1 MPEAFDLAVVGLGP
15 VGASLANLLGQAG
28 FSVAV
33 FEREAAIYPLPRAI
47 HFDGEVMR
55 IFQGMGLKSE
65 IEAATRPGFKNM
77 HFVNAHNRVLL
88 VRGGSTALGP
98 HGCANNHYFHQPRL
112 EAVLRDG
119 LARFAQVRVLPRH
132 EVFAIAEDADG
143 ALLSVENMTN
153 GSLGKFRAR
162 YVIGCDGARSLVRR
176 LMGSTMEDLG
186 LHQPW
191 LVFDAILKRDVDLPD
206 HTVQHCDPARP
217 MTYRN
222 VIGQRRRWEIM
233 LMPGDD
239 AQAIARPQN
248 VWKMLERWITPD
260 DAELERAVVYTFHSV
275 IARGWR
281 RGRLMIAGDSAHQT
295 PPFLGQGMCAGI
307 RDAAN
312 LAWKLA
318 MVLSGSAH
326 DSLLDTYESERE
338 PHVRA
343 FIALA
348 VKLGDVIQ
356 TTDPDLAAE
365 RDRKFQAGAP
375 EIFQFPAPGLGPGV
389 RVDGGV
395 LAGQPFPQPHL
406 ADGRLLDQASGRHFV
421 LIGTRALLAASDAA
435 TRARWQQANA
445 ALIDDTHPAIAAWL
459 AKHDTQAALLR
470 PDHYIVG
477 TAGNVTELA
486 RLVEQLPLATCA
498 SARHAP

>member
-1 MPEAFDLAVVGLGP
+1 MPEAFDVAIVGLGP
-15 VGASLANLLGQAG
+15 AGASLANLLGQAG
-28 FSVAV
+28 LSVVV
-33 FEREAAIYPLPRAI
+33 FERETAIYPLPRAI

-55 IFQGMGLKSE
+55 IFNGMGLKRE

-77 HFVNAHNRVLL
+77 RFVNAQNQVLL
-88 VRGGSTALGP
+88 VRGGSTAVGP
-98 HGCANNHYFHQPRL
+98 HGCANNHYFHQPQL

-119 LARFAQVRVLPRH
+119 LARFPQVRVLLRH
-132 EVFAIAEDADG
+132 EVFAITEDSEG
-143 ALLSVENMTN
+143 AWLSVENMSN
-153 GSLGKFRAR
+153 GSLVKFRAK

-176 LMGSTMEDLG
+176 LMDSSMEDLG

-217 MTYRN
+217 MTYCN

-239 AQAIARPQN
+239 AQAIARPEN
-248 VWKMLERWITPD
+248 VWKMLARWITPD
-260 DAELERAVVYTFHSV
+260 DADLERAVVYTFHSV

-318 MVLSGSAH
+318 MVLRGSAP
-326 DSLLDTYESERE
+326 DALLDTYESERE

-356 TTDPDLAAE
+356 TTDPALAAE
-365 RDRKFQAGAP
+365 RDRKFQAGSP
-375 EIFQFPAPGLGPGV
+375 EVFQFPAPGLGPGM
-389 RVDGGV
+389 RVDSGAPDDLLQRDRPAAPLGDHAD
-395 LAGQPFPQPHL
+395 AG
-406 ADGRLLDQASGRHFV
+406 R
-421 LIGTRALLAASDAA
+421 
-435 TRARWQQANA
+435 
-445 ALIDDTHPAIAAWL
+445 
-459 AKHDTQAALLR
+459 
-470 PDHYIVG
+470 
-477 TAGNVTELA
+477 
-486 RLVEQLPLATCA
+486 
-498 SARHAP
+498 

>member
-1 MPEAFDLAVVGLGP
+1 MPEAFDVAIVGLGP
-15 VGASLANLLGQAG
+15 AGAALANLLGQAG
-28 FSVAV
+28 LAVVV

-77 HFVNAHNRVLL
+77 HFVNAQNQVLL
-88 VRGGSTALGP
+88 VRGGSTAVGP
-98 HGCANNHYFHQPRL
+98 HGCANNHYFHQPQL

-119 LARFAQVRVLPRH
+119 LARFAQVRVLLRH
-132 EVFAIAEDADG
+132 EVFAIAEDAEG
-143 ALLSVENMTN
+143 ALLSVENMNN
-153 GSLGKFRAR
+153 GKLGKFRAR

-191 LVFDAILKRDVDLPD
+191 LVFDAILKRAVDLPD

-217 MTYRN
+217 MTYCN
-222 VIGQRRRWEIM
+222 GIGQRRRWEIM

-239 AQAIARPQN
+239 AQAIARPDN
-248 VWKMLERWITPD
+248 VWKMLQRWITPD

-318 MVLSGSAH
+318 MVLRGSAH
-326 DSLLDTYESERE
+326 ESLLDTYESERE

-356 TTDPDLAAE
+356 TTDPALAAE
-365 RDRKFQAGAP
+365 RDRKFQAGSP
-375 EIFQFPAPGLGPGV
+375 EIFQFPNPGLGPGV
-389 RVDGGV
+389 RMDSGIP
-395 LAGQPFPQPHL
+395 AGQPFPQPRL
-406 ADGRLLDQASGRHFV
+406 ADGRLLDDATGQRFV
-421 LIGTRALLAASDAA
+421 VIATRELLAATDAS
-435 TRARWQQANA
+435 TRARWQQADA
-445 ALIDDTHPAIAAWL
+445 MLIDDAHPEIAAWL
-459 AKHDTQAALLR
+459 EQHGTHAVLLR

-477 TAGNVTELA
+477 TAGSAAELA
-486 RLVEQLPLATCA
+486 LLAARLPLAA
-498 SARHAP
+498 

>member
-1 MPEAFDLAVVGLGP
+1 MPEAFDVAIVGLGP
-15 VGASLANLLGQAG
+15 AGAALANLLGQAG
-28 FSVAV
+28 LAVVV

-77 HFVNAHNRVLL
+77 HFVNAQNQVLL
-88 VRGGSTALGP
+88 VRGGSTAVGP
-98 HGCANNHYFHQPRL
+98 HGCANNHYFHQPQL

-119 LARFAQVRVLPRH
+119 LARFAQVRVLLRH
-132 EVFAIAEDADG
+132 EVFAIAEDAEG
-143 ALLSVENMTN
+143 ALLSVENMNN
-153 GSLGKFRAR
+153 GKLGKFRAR

-191 LVFDAILKRDVDLPD
+191 LVFDAILKRAVDLPD

-217 MTYRN
+217 MTYCN
-222 VIGQRRRWEIM
+222 GIGQRRRWEIM

-239 AQAIARPQN
+239 AQAIARPDS
-248 VWKMLERWITPD
+248 VWKMLQRWITPD

-318 MVLSGSAH
+318 MVLRGRAH
-326 DSLLDTYESERE
+326 ESLLDTYESERE

-356 TTDPDLAAE
+356 TTDPALAAE
-365 RDRKFQAGAP
+365 RDRKFQAGSP
-375 EIFQFPAPGLGPGV
+375 EIFQFPTPGLGPGV
-389 RVDGGV
+389 RMDSGIP
-395 LAGQPFPQPHL
+395 AGQPFPQPRL
-406 ADGRLLDQASGRHFV
+406 ADGRLLDDATGQRFV
-421 LIGTRALLAASDAA
+421 VIATRELLAATDAS
-435 TRARWQQANA
+435 TRARWQQADA
-445 ALIDDTHPAIAAWL
+445 MLIDDAHPEIAAWL
-459 AKHDTQAALLR
+459 EQHGTHAVLLR

-477 TAGNVTELA
+477 TAGSAAELA
-486 RLVEQLPLATCA
+486 LLAARLPLAA
-498 SARHAP
+498 